1 MIEIANGETDKTSA
15 FKDIDKEL
23 DDLTQV
29 INDLEVQ
36 TLLSGEYD
44 ERDALYHHQVRGWR
58 SRGS

>member
-29 INDLEVQ
+29 INDLGRVK
-36 TLLSGEYD
+36 LNLD
-44 ERDALYHHQVRGWR
+44 L
-58 SRGS
+58 